1 MDQLLQRLLA
11 VSMCA
16 AILAPARA
24 ASAQHRPFLEGLSEF
39 TAAIAGTYGDE
50 GTRVGPALDKMA
62 AALAQWDREL
72 QAVEADVTAGV
83 RTATPDVAV
92 RLRTGLAGRYVQRGR
107 LADALREVDA
117 AISLEPLAPAL
128 HLFRAQLLAALSR
141 TAEAG
146 GAFRRAWTGNTR
158 DPVAA
163 YHVLQHAAT
172 LDQQD
177 VQEAGETLRAA
188 YRALPDGRPGEKSV
202 PFSTIDPLQQG
213 SGEVPDVVPAAY
225 RLGYAR
231 LAGGEYGEAIAE
243 LRRAAATDPLVTDPF
258 SRTEP
263 MVRAIEAL
271 RQGRP
276 AEARARLE
284 RADGRGDSSEA
295 HRVLG
300 LIDWTESRYDQSV
313 AALTAA
319 IRTQPHDERSRLA
332 LSRVLHAAGRRSD
345 AERALRETIEV
356 LPDSALAHVWLGRA
370 SEDANRLA
378 EARQEFEIAA
388 PGVFAG
394 RGTFLASIARLA
406 SGIGD
411 FQQAIEALG
420 QAIAA
425 TPNDAELHKRR
436 AHALLQ
442 EDRAGEAFGELVA
455 ALLIDPLDGGA
466 HLGVGRLHLNA
477 GRYQDAVVAL
487 RRAVQLLP
495 AHTEARYA
503 LATALV
509 RLGNT
514 REAAQE
520 FDRVE
525 QAQRREIEERR
536 RALTLDTLKEEAM
549 LRMAEGR
556 YDRAA
561 TLWRQALER
570 EPERASNHL
579 QLAAALASA
588 DRTEMAIEHYET
600 ALRLGAEPLVYRQLA
615 DLYASAGRPADA
627 ARARALYTRALQRT
641 ATSGSS
647 AR

>member
-1 MDQLLQRLLA
+1 
-11 VSMCA
+11 MCVA
-16 AILAPARA
+16 TLAPART

-50 GTRVGPALDKMA
+50 GTRVEPALDTMA

-72 QAVEADVTAGV
+72 QGLDADVTAGV

-92 RLRTGLAGRYVQRGR
+92 RLHTGLAQRYEQRGR
-107 LADALREVDA
+107 LADALRQVDA

-128 HLFRAQLLAALSR
+128 HLLRAQLLEALSR
-141 TAEAG
+141 RAEAG
-146 GAFRRAWTGNTR
+146 GAFRIAWTGNRR

-163 YHVLQHAAT
+163 YHVLRYAAT
-172 LDQQD
+172 LDPQD
-177 VQEAGETLRAA
+177 VQGAAETLRAA
-188 YRALPDGRPGEKSV
+188 YRALADGSPPENPVR
-202 PFSTIDPLQQG
+202 FSTIDPLQQG

-225 RLGYAR
+225 RPGYAR
-231 LAGGEYGEAIAE
+231 LAVGEYGEAIAE
-243 LRRAAATDPLVTDPF
+243 FRRAAAADPLVSDPF

-263 MVRAIEAL
+263 MVQAIEAL

-284 RADGRGDSSEA
+284 RANGRSDSSES

-300 LIDWTESRYDQSV
+300 LIYWTESRYDQSV
-313 AALTAA
+313 AELTAA
-319 IRTQPHDERSRLA
+319 LRRQPHDERSRLA
-332 LSRVLHAAGRRSD
+332 LSRVLSAAGRHSD

-356 LPDSALAHVWLGRA
+356 LPESALAHVWLSRA

-378 EARQEFEIAA
+378 EARQELEIAA
-388 PGVFAG
+388 ATVFTG
-394 RGTFLASIARLA
+394 RGAFFASIARLA
-406 SGIGD
+406 SGTGD
-411 FQQAIEALG
+411 FQRAIEALE

-442 EDRAGEAFGELVA
+442 EDRTEEAFGELVA

-466 HLGVGRLHLNA
+466 HLGVGRFLLNA
-477 GRYQDAVVAL
+477 GRHQDAVAAL

-503 LATALV
+503 LATALL
-509 RLGNT
+509 RLGST

-525 QAQRREIEERR
+525 QAQRREIDERR
-536 RALTLDTLKEEAM
+536 RALTLDTIKEEAT

-561 TLWRQALER
+561 ALWRQAIQR
-570 EPERASNHL
+570 EPDRASNHL

-588 DRTEMAIEHYET
+588 DRIELAIEQYET
-600 ALRLGAEPLVYRQLA
+600 ALGLGADPLVYRQLA
-615 DLYASAGRPADA
+615 DLYASAGRPVEA
-627 ARARALYTRALQRT
+627 ARARALYIRALQRT
-641 ATSGSS
+641 VTSGGSS
-647 AR
+647 R

>member
-1 MDQLLQRLLA
+1 MDYLLQRLLA

-16 AILAPARA
+16 AILAPVRP
-24 ASAQHRPFLEGLSEF
+24 ASAQPRPFLEGLSEF
-39 TAAIAGTYGDE
+39 TAAVAGTYGDE
-50 GTRVGPALDKMA
+50 GPRVGPALDRMA
-62 AALAQWDREL
+62 AALAQWDLEL

-83 RTATPDVAV
+83 RSATPNVAV
-92 RLRTGLAGRYVQRGR
+92 RLRAGLAQRYAQRGR
-107 LADALREVDA
+107 LADALREADA
-117 AISLEPLAPAL
+117 AISLEPLNPAL
-128 HLFRAQLLAALSR
+128 HGLRAQLLEALSR
-141 TAEAG
+141 SAEAG
-146 GAFRRAWTGNTR
+146 DAFLMAWSGNPR

-163 YHVLQHAAT
+163 YHVLRHAT
-172 LDQQD
+172 TIDQQD
-177 VQEAGETLRAA
+177 VREAGETLLAA
-188 YRALPDGRPGEKSV
+188 YRALTEGSPREKSV
-202 PFSTIDPLQQG
+202 PFPAIDPLLQG

-225 RLGYAR
+225 RRGYAR

-243 LRRAAATDPLVTDPF
+243 FRRAAATDALVADPF
-258 SRTEP
+258 SHTEP

-276 AEARARLE
+276 ADARALLE
-284 RADGRGDSSEA
+284 RAGGRNDSSEA

-300 LIDWTESRYDQSV
+300 LIYWTESRYEQSV
-313 AALTAA
+313 AELTAA
-319 IRTQPHDERSRLA
+319 IRIQPHDERSRLA
-332 LSRVLHAAGRRSD
+332 LSRVLHAAGRYPD

-356 LPDSALAHVWLGRA
+356 LPDSALAHVWLGRVA
-370 SEDANRLA
+370 EDANRLA
-378 EARQEFEIAA
+378 EAQQEYELAV

-394 RGTFLASIARLA
+394 RGAFFAAIARLA
-406 SGIGD
+406 AGIGE
-411 FQQAIEALG
+411 FQRAIEVLG

-425 TPNDAELHKRR
+425 TPNDAELHKRK

-477 GRYQDAVVAL
+477 GRHEDAVVAL

-503 LATALV
+503 LATALQRV
-509 RLGNT
+509 GNT
-514 REAAQE
+514 REAALE

-549 LRMAEGR
+549 LRMAEGS

-561 TLWRQALER
+561 ALWRQAIER

-588 DRTEMAIEHYET
+588 DRTGMAIEEYET
-600 ALRLGAEPLVYRQLA
+600 ALRLGADPLVYRQLA

-627 ARARALYTRALQRT
+627 ARARALYTRALQG
-641 ATSGSS
+641 AVTSGSS
-647 AR
+647 AP